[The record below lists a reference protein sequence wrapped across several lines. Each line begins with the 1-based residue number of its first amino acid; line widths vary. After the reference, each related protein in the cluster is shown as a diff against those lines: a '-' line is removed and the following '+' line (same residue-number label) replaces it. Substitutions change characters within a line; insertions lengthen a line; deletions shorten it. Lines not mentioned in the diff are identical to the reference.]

1 MTRHIQS
8 YLEALRNERH
18 SSSHT
23 VAAYAEDLRQFHEFL
38 SRHYSSGSYAISGI
52 DQLTI
57 RLFLGDL
64 LDRGLSKKSVARKL
78 AAVRSFMKFLAK
90 REVIPTNPALNIVT
104 PKLPRT
110 LPVFLDEPA
119 IERMM
124 AIPDCSTVEGLRDR
138 ALLELL
144 YGTGI
149 RVGELVQLDLGSIDL
164 HGDVVKVLGKGRK
177 ERIVPLGRKAKEA
190 LLRYFGERAS
200 LLAKRKGGGEER
212 AAFLSARGL
221 RMYPK
226 GAHVI
231 VSRYIG
237 AVSDI
242 EKKSPHVLRHT
253 FATHLLNR
261 GADLR
266 AVKELLGHESLST
279 TQLYT
284 HVTVDRLK
292 RIYEQAHPKA

>member
-1 MTRHIQS
+1 MNEHIRV
-8 YLEALRNERH
+8 YLDALRNERH
-18 SSSHT
+18 SSVHT
-23 VAAYAEDLRQFHEFL
+23 VAAYAEDLRQFNEFL
-38 SRHYSSGSYAISGI
+38 ERHFSDTAYPLSAI

-64 LDRGLSKKSVARKL
+64 LDRGLTKKSVARKL
-78 AAVRSFMKFLAK
+78 AAVRSFLKFCAK
-90 REVIPTNPALNIVT
+90 REIIPGNPAINIVT

-110 LPVFLDEPA
+110 LPTFLDEPA
-119 IERMM
+119 MERMM
-124 AIPDCSTVEGLRDR
+124 ELPDCSSVEGLRDR

-144 YGTGI
+144 YSTGI
-149 RVGELVQLDLGSIDL
+149 RVGELVGLNLEDIDL
-164 HGDVVKVLGKGRK
+164 NGEVVKVLGKGRK

-190 LLRYFGERAS
+190 LRQYFRQRPA

-221 RMYPK
+221 RIYPK
-226 GAHVI
+226 GAHLI